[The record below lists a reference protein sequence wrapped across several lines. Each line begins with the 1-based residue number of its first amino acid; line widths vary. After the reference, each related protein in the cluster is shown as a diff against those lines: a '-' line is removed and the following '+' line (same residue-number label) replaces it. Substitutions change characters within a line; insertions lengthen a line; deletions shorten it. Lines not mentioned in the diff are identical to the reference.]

1 MPIRKSNI
9 TRPGRAAL
17 AAIALLLA
25 GAAVTAQA
33 QDRGSKLY
41 AEHCAACHGAKGDG
55 EGPGAY
61 ILAQRPRNFTLGVFK
76 YRSTPSGQPPTDD
89 DLLRTITHG
98 LAGANG
104 AQMPSFASLPE
115 ADRRELVGV
124 VKRFAEIGQAGK
136 PIALPSEPRTPNLK
150 LGAAVYDRLQCAN
163 CHGTEGRGDG
173 ESSTTLKDDDKRRIW
188 APDLTRGRYKRGD
201 SPQDT
206 YLAFAT
212 GIDGSPMPSYAG
224 KATPQELWAL
234 THYVRSLAK
243 RNPATPSR

>member
-1 MPIRKSNI
+1 MPNRVSIVA
-9 TRPGRAAL
+9 RPGRAVLGAV
-17 AAIALLLA
+17 ALLLA
-25 GAAVTAQA
+25 VAAAGVQA
-33 QDRGSKLY
+33 QERGQKLY

-115 ADRRELVGV
+115 ADRLELVGV
-124 VKRFAEIGQAGK
+124 VKRFAEFGAPGK
-136 PIALPSEPRTPNLK
+136 AITVPPEPRAPNLK

-163 CHGTEGRGDG
+163 CHGGEGRGDG

-243 RNPATPSR
+243 RAPAVPQR